1 MNHGPF
7 AWSSL
12 MRKDKALSS
21 LWNHILKKR
30 KKNVASQTFVF
41 GQDVHEISQENTQL
55 VASESNESET
65 KFKRRLWKLLVS
77 MMLFP
82 MTY

>member
-1 MNHGPF
+1 MESYTQEKG
-7 AWSSL
+7 
-12 MRKDKALSS
+12 
-21 LWNHILKKR
+21 

-65 KFKRRLWKLLVS
+65 KFKKKTLETFGFNDVV
-77 MMLFP
+77 P